1 MPRTPEPLR
10 VLLVAAAV
18 SAALPAA
25 ASEPDRG
32 GRPVAA
38 AAKAAAPG
46 KPAVPPTA
54 TPAVPAAAEAPVPRA
69 AQDPT
74 RLPNAQPDPIEHL
87 RRRLAEK
94 LNAAPA
100 APTNPRTLQVAPPA
114 PERVA
119 AALPRVPAKPA
130 AGGHGAAAGHAGTV
144 HWSYDGAGGP
154 MQWGALKPEFSTCAK
169 GTRQS
174 PIDFRDPIRVDL
186 EPITFDYRPGGFRVV
201 DNGHTI
207 QVNLAEGNAIEVRG
221 RRFELV
227 QFHFHRP
234 SEEAI
239 DGRRYDMSL
248 HLVHRDAAGK
258 LAVVGLLLDAG
269 AANPTLQQVWNNLP
283 LEPGEQVA
291 ARQPLD
297 PAALLPLSRGYFA
310 TMGSLT
316 TPPCDEGVL
325 WMVMQQPVQV
335 SREQIGI
342 FSRLYPMNARPLQPV
357 GTRLIQASN

>member
-1 MPRTPEPLR
+1 MPRTVAPLR
-10 VLLVAAAV
+10 FLLAVAALAG
-18 SAALPAA
+18 ALPAA
-25 ASEPDRG
+25 ATEPG
-32 GRPVAA
+32 PAA
-38 AAKAAAPG
+38 
-46 KPAVPPTA
+46 A
-54 TPAVPAAAEAPVPRA
+54 TPAPRA

-100 APTNPRTLQVAPPA
+100 TAAPNSRVLQVAPPA

-119 AALPRVPAKPA
+119 AAAPRLPAKPPA
-130 AGGHGAAAGHAGTV
+130 ERHAGPV

-154 MQWGALKPEFSTCAK
+154 PQWAALKPEFSTCAK

-186 EPITFDYRPGGFRVV
+186 EPISFDYRPGAFRVV

-291 ARQPLD
+291 ARAPLD
-297 PAALLPLSRGYFA
+297 PATLLPLSRGYFA

-325 WMVMQQPVQV
+325 WMVMQQPVPV
-335 SREQIGI
+335 SREQIAI
-342 FSRLYPMNARPLQPV
+342 FSRLYPMNARPLQPT